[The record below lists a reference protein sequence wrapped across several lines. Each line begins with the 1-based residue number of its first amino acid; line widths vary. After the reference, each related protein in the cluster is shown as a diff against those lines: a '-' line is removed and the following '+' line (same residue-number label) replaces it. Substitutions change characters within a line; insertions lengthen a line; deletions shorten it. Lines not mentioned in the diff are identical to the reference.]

1 MARGWESILVGAG
14 ALALIA
20 GPAAGGDHGWQTV
33 ADVGVTG
40 LAVSALGASA
50 WQDDWKGAGQWGLSA
65 GATAA
70 ETWALKHTIHETRPN
85 ERDDHSF
92 PSGHTSV
99 AFASAGY
106 IQQRYGWRA
115 GLPATAVAALVGV
128 ARVESHDHH
137 WYDVVAGAALG
148 ELNAF
153 VFTSPLNERVQV
165 FPWADS
171 HGAGVS
177 LAARF

>member
-1 MARGWESILVGAG
+1 MAGGGRTILVAAG
-14 ALALIA
+14 AAALVA
-20 GPAAGGDHGWQTV
+20 GSAAAGDKSWQTV

-50 WQDDWKGAGQWGLSA
+50 WQDDWKGAGQLGLSV

-70 ETWALKHTIHETRPN
+70 ETWALKHTVHETRPN
-85 ERDDHSF
+85 ERNDRAF
-92 PSGHTSV
+92 PSGHTSA

-115 GLPATAVAALVGV
+115 GLPATAGAALVGV

-153 VFTSPLNERVQV
+153 VFTSPLNDRVQV

-171 HGAGVS
+171 HGAGIS